1 MRRNK
6 SVGSQ
11 LPTGAACS
19 LPVIRKMLGL
29 SPPTLAIAIH
39 VVNHSL
45 QIRTAEVRVR
55 AARGRFPCFVQSRHV
70 LRHG

>member
-19 LPVIRKMLGL
+19 LPVTRKMLGL

-39 VVNHSL
+39 VVKHSFFANPH
-45 QIRTAEVRVR
+45 R
-55 AARGRFPCFVQSRHV
+55 
-70 LRHG
+70 